1 MAWGAMRFAD
11 HEIAPGTLAE
21 IRLAASEFYTSDP
34 VLVPVTVLRG
44 RRRGPTLFITAA
56 VHGDELNGVAVI
68 RDLLIDHD
76 LSQLAGTLIAVPV
89 VNVPGFLNQTRALPD
104 RRDLNR
110 TFPGRAAGSLTA
122 RLAHLIHRSII
133 KRADFGLDLH
143 TAGGEHSNFPQV
155 RADLSVPAVAELARA
170 FGCPLVVDG
179 KGPEGSLRRVAVD
192 AGVPTIVYE
201 AGSPRVFERPF
212 IDVGVAG
219 VLSVLRHLKM
229 LPGETAQPA
238 VRIEIARSSW
248 LRAPEGGMIDLKV
261 ALGEPVRRGQLLSV
275 GTNPFGRERS
285 QLLAP
290 SAGIVLGLSRLPLVH
305 PGDAV
310 CHLARLPA
318 ATLAAWR
325 EHWQTAIRVPSEI
338 LATRP
343 SNGVVRLVSASPP
356 GSRQVAVNATKQ
368 GT

>member
-68 RDLLIDHD
+68 RDLLLDQD
-76 LSQLAGTLIAVPV
+76 FSALSGTLIAVPV
-89 VNVPGFLNQTRALPD
+89 VNVPGFLNQTRGLPD

-110 TFPGRAAGSLTA
+110 TFPGRPAGSLTA
-122 RLAHLIHRSII
+122 RLAHLIYRNIVR
-133 KRADFGLDLH
+133 RADYGLDLH

-179 KGPEGSLRRVAVD
+179 TGPEGSLRRIAVD

-219 VLSVLRHLKM
+219 ILSVLRHLRM
-229 LPGETAQPA
+229 LPGEVLQPP
-238 VRIEIARSSW
+238 VRIEIARSTW
-248 LRAPEGGMIDLKV
+248 LRAPEGGMIDLRV
-261 ALGEPVRRGQLLSV
+261 GLGEPVRRGQLLSV
-275 GTNPFGRERS
+275 GTNPFGQERS
-285 QLLAP
+285 QLTAP
-290 SAGIVLGLSRLPLVH
+290 TAGIVLGLSRLPLVH

-318 ATLAAWR
+318 ATLTLWR
-325 EHWQTAIRVPSEI
+325 QHWRDVIRAPSEI
-338 LATRP
+338 LTARP
-343 SNGVVRLVSASPP
+343 SEGVAKPAPKSPVGP
-356 GSRQVAVNATKQ
+356 GLDTVNICKQ
-368 GT
+368 